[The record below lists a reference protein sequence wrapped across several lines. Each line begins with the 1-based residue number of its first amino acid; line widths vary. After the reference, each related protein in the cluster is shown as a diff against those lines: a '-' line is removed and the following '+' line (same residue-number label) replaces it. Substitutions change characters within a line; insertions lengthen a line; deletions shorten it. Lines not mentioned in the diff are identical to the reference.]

1 MAVVVRHIV
10 VRHIDVIVGVDR
22 VDLMYSPP
30 YRYGHERWSW
40 CDGLRRTASQ
50 AYKPLHEGMLM
61 LLMSSGYSP
70 IERRQEEGPISFLS
84 IDYRSQLR
92 ERIMLSR

>member
-1 MAVVVRHIV
+1 
-10 VRHIDVIVGVDR
+10 
-22 VDLMYSPP
+22 MYSPP

-50 AYKPLHEGMLM
+50 TYNPLHEGMLM

-70 IERRQEEGPISFLS
+70 TERRQEEGPISFLL
-84 IDYRSQLR
+84 IDRLPVSAER
-92 ERIMLSR
+92 EDHGLKMIDS